1 LRWREKSFD
10 FVLPSD
16 VGEDGRPMGL
26 KRILLMGNPNVGKS
40 VFFSRITGV
49 KVIASNY
56 PGTTVGFTK
65 GSMKLGEEEVE
76 VIDVPGTYTLEAT
89 SKAEEVASQMLQ
101 DGDLVINVADA
112 TNLERNLY
120 LTQELLERQ
129 IPVIV
134 ALNIWDDTK
143 HKGISIDVAKLEERL
158 GVPVLPTVAVTG
170 QGIKELV
177 DRIPE
182 AISPALPQRT
192 RDERWAAVGDII
204 EHVQTITHHHHTWLE
219 RLQDASIKPLTGLP
233 IAAVVLAASFLVI
246 RFIGEGLI
254 GYVLEPLFENLW
266 APLMMKLSVA
276 LGSSG
281 FWHDM
286 LIGNLFDGEIDFFQS
301 MGVLTTGLFIPLG
314 AVLPYILA
322 FYLILG
328 LLEDV
333 GYLPRLAVLLDNLM
347 HRMGLHGY
355 AIIPTMLGLGCCVP
369 AIMATRI
376 LESKRERFI
385 AATLISIAIPC
396 AASQAMIIGLVGA
409 EGGQYV
415 AMVYGTLFVVWLTLG
430 LILNRAV
437 RGFSPELL
445 IEIPP
450 YRRPSWRGVLTK
462 LWMRTYGFLREALPI
477 ILLAIFA
484 IGILY
489 HLGVFDAI
497 ANFTAPVVSGL
508 FGLPEEGVVAI
519 VVGFLRK
526 DVAIGL
532 LAPLSLSAAQL
543 VVGSVVLTMFL
554 PCIAA
559 FVVLARELGI
569 KGLLMAIGIMLAA
582 TVVVGG
588 LLNLVL

>member
-1 LRWREKSFD
+1 MK
-10 FVLPSD
+10 
-16 VGEDGRPMGL
+16 
-26 KRILLMGNPNVGKS
+26 ILLMGNPNVGKS
-40 VFFSRITGV
+40 AFFSRITGV

-56 PGTTVGFTK
+56 PGTTVEFTR
-65 GSMKLGEEEVE
+65 GSMRLGAEEVE
-76 VIDVPGTYTLEAT
+76 VIDVPGTYTLEPT
-89 SKAEEVASQMLQ
+89 SKAEEVAAAMMT
-101 DGDLVINVADA
+101 DGDLVIDIVDA

-120 LTQELLERQ
+120 LTQQLLERQ

-143 HKGISIDVAKLEERL
+143 HRGISIDVAKLEELL
-158 GVPVLPTVAVTG
+158 GVPVIPTVAVTG

-182 AISPALPQRT
+182 ATSPPMPERT
-192 RDERWAAVGDII
+192 RDERWAAIGGII
-204 EHVQTITHHHHTWLE
+204 SEVQTITHRHHTWLE
-219 RLQDASIKPLTGLP
+219 RLEDASIKPVSGLP
-233 IAAVVLAASFLVI
+233 IAAVVLAGSFLVI

-254 GYVLEPLFENLW
+254 TYVMEPLFNNLW
-266 APLMMKLSVA
+266 APLMMKLSVL
-276 LGSSG
+276 LGSG

-286 LIGNLFDGEIDFFQS
+286 LIGKLFDGEIDFFQS

-314 AVLPYILA
+314 AVLPYIFA
-322 FYLILG
+322 FYLILSI
-328 LLEDV
+328 LEDV

-347 HRMGLHGY
+347 HRIGLHGF

-376 LESKRERFI
+376 LESRRERLI

-396 AASQAMIIGLVGA
+396 AASQAMIFGLVGA
-409 EGGQYV
+409 QGAQYV
-415 AMVYGTLFVVWLTLG
+415 AMVFGTLFLVWLVLG
-430 LILNRAV
+430 FILNRTV

-450 YRRPSWRGVLTK
+450 YRLPSWRAVATK

-477 ILLAIFA
+477 ILGAIFV
-484 IGILY
+484 IGIL
-489 HLGVFDAI
+489 HALGVFDAI

-508 FGLPEEGVVAI
+508 FGLPEDGVVAI

-526 DVAIGL
+526 DVAIGM
-532 LAPLSLSAAQL
+532 LAPLALSAGQL
-543 VVGSVVLTMFL
+543 VVGCVVLTMLF

-559 FVVLARELGI
+559 FVVLARELGF
-569 KGLLMAIGIMLAA
+569 KGLLMACGIMIAA
-582 TVVVGG
+582 TVIVGG
-588 LLNLVL
+588 LLNAILLHGMGL